1 MQPKCGFV
9 AIIGAP
15 NAGKSTLTN
24 LLVGSK
30 VTIVSPKVQTTRA
43 AIKAIM
49 VEDNTQLIFCDTPGI
64 FKAKGK
70 LEKAIVTHA
79 LEQISQDMDIIL
91 LIDVAKP
98 NKKALALILAQ
109 LESLNKKVILALNKI
124 DLLPKEQLLPVIEHY
139 RKSALFAEIFLI
151 SALNNDGVA
160 DLKQSLLKRAPYSPF
175 LYPEDQMTDISSRFL
190 AQEITREKLF
200 LALKDELP
208 YNLSVETNNWQEN
221 EQGKITIDQTIYVSK
236 EGQKKIIIGHKG
248 QMIKEIGSQ
257 ARKELSEIFATKV
270 SLYLHV
276 KVKPDWLDKPYM
288 YNHMGLKYPKN

>member
-24 LLVGSK
+24 LLVGCK

-124 DLLPKEQLLPVIEHY
+124 DLLPKEQLLPIIEHY
-139 RKSALFAEIFLI
+139 
-151 SALNNDGVA
+151 
-160 DLKQSLLKRAPYSPF
+160 
-175 LYPEDQMTDISSRFL
+175 
-190 AQEITREKLF
+190 
-200 LALKDELP
+200 
-208 YNLSVETNNWQEN
+208 
-221 EQGKITIDQTIYVSK
+221 
-236 EGQKKIIIGHKG
+236 QKKCFIC
-248 QMIKEIGSQ
+248 
-257 ARKELSEIFATKV
+257 
-270 SLYLHV
+270 
-276 KVKPDWLDKPYM
+276 
-288 YNHMGLKYPKN
+288 